1 MAKMRIKSQDRW
13 LYSAL
18 CVRNL
23 ASTSQKIGETMKT
36 GMSRDD
42 RSSKLLTY
50 FSSKT
55 LFMRGFIMDGNF
67 KAEHMKMRN
76 PENDIPLS
84 KGTGFMVSRIPYALH
99 LQSAVENQK
108 VRLISCIYATRVHSG
123 KEINMS

>member
-1 MAKMRIKSQDRW
+1 MAKMRIKSLDQR

-42 RSSKLLTY
+42 RNSELLMY
-50 FSSKT
+50 FSSKI

-67 KAEHMKMRN
+67 QAEHMKMRN
-76 PENDIPLS
+76 PENDVPLS
-84 KGTGFMVSRIPYALH
+84 EGTGFMVSRIPYELH
-99 LQSAVENQK
+99 LQSAFERRQ
-108 VRLISCIYATRVHSG
+108 VRLVSCIYVTGAHAG
-123 KEINMS
+123 KEVNMS